1 MKNMTNAKARSLGK
15 RELRKIFTA
24 CKFRDALTLDE
35 GDKSSADD
43 FIFYYNKARDL
54 SADRQAG
61 QVGNYLVYEV
71 ISTDA
76 VKRADDAVIGRE
88 FFAGLDVFSVKS
100 FESKLM
106 QDTLAK
112 LEDKL
117 VAAGFEVEAGGED
130 YESDTRFY
138 HQILYAS
145 KLYI

>member
-1 MKNMTNAKARSLGK
+1 MTNAKARSLGK
-15 RELRKIFTA
+15 RELRKVFTV

-35 GDKSSADD
+35 QENTSVDD

-76 VKRADDAVIGRE
+76 LHRADDAVVGRE
-88 FFAGLDVFSVKS
+88 FFAGVDVFSVKS
-100 FESKLM
+100 FESKLLT
-106 QDTLAK
+106 DTLAK

-117 VAAGFEVEAGGED
+117 VAAGFEVEAGAED
-130 YESDTRFY
+130 FEAETRLY
-138 HQILYAS
+138 HQVIYAS